1 MNASSGGRVKMSMIF
16 LLGFLWTRPEKK
28 RGEAL
33 KILSNLDRNQCAITS
48 LRVWACP
55 CARIFSR

>member
-1 MNASSGGRVKMSMIF
+1 MSMIF